1 MGNEQKSRVVI
12 VDDDPRSVARL
23 AEMLHTYNDL
33 EIVGSA
39 GNATEGLR
47 LVNEKHPS
55 LLFIDI
61 DLPDGNG
68 LSLSQEI
75 ASMTE
80 APYVVM
86 FTAYYDKYAADG
98 RAFRSGE
105 SDYLLKPVDMCE
117 LDKTIQRYRFSRDP
131 QRQELQVRRMP
142 SIASDTCDRI
152 IVAMTKVTSEI
163 RVLHISDIGYFC
175 YNSQRKVWE
184 AVTRDNTV
192 VSLRK
197 TTSANDILNYSSSLV
212 QTHQSYIV
220 NLDYV
225 VLIGK
230 TRVNLAPPF
239 HEAEVLVGRIY
250 FKNLQSRFTFL

>member
-1 MGNEQKSRVVI
+1 MSPEPKSSVLI
-12 VDDDPRSVARL
+12 IDDDPRSVARL
-23 AEMLHTYNDL
+23 TEMLHAYNDL
-33 EIVGSA
+33 EISGTA
-39 GNATEGLR
+39 GNATDGRR
-47 LVNEKHPS
+47 LVEEYSPS
-55 LLFIDI
+55 LVFIDI

-68 LSLSQEI
+68 LVLSREI
-75 ASMTE
+75 ASLDN
-80 APYVVM
+80 APYIVM
-86 FTAYYDKYAADG
+86 YTAYYDRFARDG

-105 SDYLLKPVDMCE
+105 SDYLLKPVDLCE
-117 LDKTIQRYRFSRDP
+117 LDKTIQRYRFNRNP
-131 QRQELQVRRMP
+131 ARHEGVPRRM
-142 SIASDTCDRI
+142 AATANDTCDRI

-197 TTSANDILNYSSSLV
+197 TTSASDILNYSPRLV

-225 VLIGK
+225 ILIGK
-230 TRVNLAPPF
+230 SHVNLAPPF

>member
-1 MGNEQKSRVVI
+1 MGIENKSRVVI
-12 VDDDPRSVARL
+12 IDDDPRSVTRL
-23 AEMLHTYNDL
+23 TEMLHSYNDL
-33 EIVGSA
+33 EIVGTA
-39 GNATEGLR
+39 GNASDGR
-47 LVNEKHPS
+47 RIINEKHPS
-55 LLFIDI
+55 LIFIDI

-68 LSLSQEI
+68 LSFSQEI
-75 ASMTE
+75 ASSDDM
-80 APYVVM
+80 PYIVM
-86 FTAYYDKYAADG
+86 YTAYYDKYATDG
-98 RAFRSGE
+98 RAFHSGE
-105 SDYLLKPVDMCE
+105 SDYLLKPVDLCE
-117 LDKTIQRYRFSRDP
+117 LDKTVQRYRFSRNPERHGFQD
-131 QRQELQVRRMP
+131 RRLTV
-142 SIASDTCDRI
+142 SSSDSSDRI

-197 TTSANDILNYSSSLV
+197 TTSASDILNYSSRLV

>member
-1 MGNEQKSRVVI
+1 MGIENKSRVVI
-12 VDDDPRSVARL
+12 IDDDPRSVSRL
-23 AEMLHTYNDL
+23 TEMLHGYNDL
-33 EIVGSA
+33 EIVGTA
-39 GNATEGLR
+39 GNAADGRRIISDLQ
-47 LVNEKHPS
+47 PS
-55 LLFIDI
+55 LIFIDI

-68 LSLSQEI
+68 LTLSREV
-75 ASMTE
+75 ASGDD

-86 FTAYYDKYAADG
+86 YTAYYEKFAADG

-105 SDYLLKPVDMCE
+105 SDYLLKPVDLCE
-117 LDKTIQRYRFSRDP
+117 LDKTIQRYRYSRNPEHHD
-131 QRQELQVRRMP
+131 LQVRRLP
-142 SIASDTCDRI
+142 ATSSDACDRI

-184 AVTRDNTV
+184 AVTRDNSV

-197 TTSANDILNYSSSLV
+197 TTSASDILNYSSSLI

-230 TRVNLAPPF
+230 NRVNLAPPF